1 MTHVNKA
8 FFGVILLIGIFSMSV
23 FADDKIK
30 AEEFVDEASAKG
42 LAEIESA
49 KLALNKSSS
58 QAVRKFAETMI
69 ADHTKANQE
78 LAAIARNKKLDVAE
92 EPELMSKA
100 KAMILKLREGES
112 FDEAYANNQVMAHEQ
127 TIELFQKGASSKN
140 AEIKAFA
147 QKTLPKLEMHLK
159 MAREL
164 QAKTQKNQKKVYENG
179 ATETDAAK
187 SPENNNRNNQ
197 PTN

>member
-1 MTHVNKA
+1 MTCVKKSFFILIA
-8 FFGVILLIGIFSMSV
+8 LFGVFSLNV
-23 FADDKIK
+23 FADDKLK
-30 AEEFVDEASAKG
+30 EFVDEASAKG

-58 QAVRKFAETMI
+58 QAVRKFAEAMI

-78 LAAIARNKKLDVAE
+78 LATIARKKKLEVAD
-92 EPELMSKA
+92 EPELMNKA
-100 KAMILKLREGES
+100 KATILKLRDGES

-127 TIELFQKGASSKN
+127 TIELFQRGASSKD

-147 QKTLPKLEMHLK
+147 QKTLPKLKMHLE

-164 QAKTQKNQKKVYENG
+164 KTKTKKDQKTIYENRDTK
-179 ATETDAAK
+179 TEK
-187 SPENNNRNNQ
+187 NPRNYNQ
-197 PTN
+197 GN